1 MPSARHLLVVL
12 GACLQINVA
21 TIADRPVIA
30 MLNMWGHLL
39 ARKASVQARQKFLK
53 QTTVMHMLL
62 RATNVQQHP
71 VALGAWDQA
80 NVFEML

>member
-1 MPSARHLLVVL
+1 
-12 GACLQINVA
+12 
-21 TIADRPVIA
+21 